1 MNITI
6 ATYDFNLNLFVLKQ
20 PFEIIKETSKC
31 YFTKNSRYL
40 KADLGAP
47 ILRNATSYPYI
58 ELVMVDAD
66 EEALTTRMSAWFTDK
81 ANEILTGECTFNIR

>member
-6 ATYDFNLNLFVLKQ
+6 ATYDFNSDLFVLKQ

-31 YFTKNSRYL
+31 YFTKNSKYL
-40 KADLGAP
+40 KADLGTP
-47 ILRNATSYPYI
+47 ILRYASSYPYI

-66 EEALTTRMSAWFTDK
+66 EATLTTRMSSWFVDK
-81 ANEILTGECTFNIR
+81 ANEILAGESTLNIR